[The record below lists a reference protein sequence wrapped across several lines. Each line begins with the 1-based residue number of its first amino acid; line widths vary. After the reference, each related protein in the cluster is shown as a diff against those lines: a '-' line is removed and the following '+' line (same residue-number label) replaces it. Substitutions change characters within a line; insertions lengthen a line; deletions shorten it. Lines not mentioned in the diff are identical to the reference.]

1 MRRERGSILLTLM
14 VVFLLCGLYLSSGVV
29 ALSLKIFQLQR
40 WHRSLEERE
49 RTISLFLQERA
60 RIDWSEGETALSS
73 ERCHLFSQ
81 RELRQRE
88 GFSVKRVGDNCY
100 PASDRTIYQLS
111 FAGGVSDHNR
121 VLYQYQFVSKNKMPI
136 LEPMLNVERE
146 EDRWILRVRYQGEV
160 LTFQVLKNVLRDSG
174 IDLDERDLATFGLVP
189 MVENHNQN
197 LDLLFAL
204 QGGKYLWKLKREGMP
219 KLLHQ
224 FRDEEWV
231 LASLFKPIEGN
242 LYLLVVSDRHSLAES
257 LTLYLLDVSTDHLAY
272 KVLQEDL
279 LLSYRGVAEKGNF
292 KVERVDD
299 RSLVMRGEMRERLGS
314 AVDEFLFA
322 IDWNGDAL
330 WGRDYFWRRS
340 AIECGFQQEAYEPI
354 PGWQIGCQRQA
365 STKLLYLY

>member
-49 RTISLFLQERA
+49 RTISLFLQERE
-60 RIDWSEGETALSS
+60 RIDWSEGRATLSTKG
-73 ERCHLFSQ
+73 CHLFNQ

-88 GFSVKRVGDNCY
+88 GFSVKKVGDNCY

-111 FAGGVSDHNR
+111 FGGEVSGHNR
-121 VLYQYQFVSKNKMPI
+121 VLYQYQFVSKNKMPVI
-136 LEPMLNVERE
+136 EPMLNVEYG

-160 LTFQVLKNVLRDSG
+160 LIFQVMKNVLRESG
-174 IDLDERDLATFGLVP
+174 VDLDEGDLATFGLVP
-189 MVENHNQN
+189 MVKDHNQT

-204 QGGKYLWKLKREGMP
+204 QDGKYLWKLKRAGVP

-224 FRDEEWV
+224 FRNGERV
-231 LASLFKPIEGN
+231 LASLFNPIEGN
-242 LYLLVVSDRHSLAES
+242 LYLLVVNDRHSLAES

-272 KVLQEDL
+272 RVLQEDL
-279 LLSYRGVAEKGNF
+279 LLSYRGIAEKGNF
-292 KVERVDD
+292 KVEKIDG

-314 AVDEFLFA
+314 GVDEFLFA
-322 IDWNGDAL
+322 IDWSGDAL

-340 AIECGFQQEAYEPI
+340 AIECGFQQEVYEPI

>member
-60 RIDWSEGETALSS
+60 RIDWSEGRATLSTKG
-73 ERCHLFSQ
+73 CHLFNQ

-88 GFSVKRVGDNCY
+88 GFSVKKVGDNCY

-111 FAGGVSDHNR
+111 FGGEVSSHNR
-121 VLYQYQFVSKNKMPI
+121 VLYQYQFVSKNKMPVI
-136 LEPMLNVERE
+136 EPMLNVEYG

-160 LTFQVLKNVLRDSG
+160 LIFQVMKNVLRESG
-174 IDLDERDLATFGLVP
+174 VDLDEGDLATFGLVP
-189 MVENHNQN
+189 MVKDHNQT

-204 QGGKYLWKLKREGMP
+204 QDGKYLWKLKRAGVP

-224 FRDEEWV
+224 FRDGERV
-231 LASLFKPIEGN
+231 LASLFNFIEGN
-242 LYLLVVSDRHSLAES
+242 LYLLVVNDRHSLAES

-272 KVLQEDL
+272 RVLQEDL
-279 LLSYRGVAEKGNF
+279 LLSYRGIAEKGNF
-292 KVERVDD
+292 KVEKIDG

-314 AVDEFLFA
+314 GVDEFLFA
-322 IDWNGDAL
+322 IDWSGDAL

-340 AIECGFQQEAYEPI
+340 VIECGFQQEVYEPI